1 MRRKILT
8 AGFLSAILIIVTLTS
23 FATSNNPEP
32 QKYNDMN
39 LDELL
44 AEEQLIQ
51 EQIMQKI
58 VAEYKTISP
67 PPMFCD
73 DLSDAIEYLRGQ
85 ADMWREK
92 ANEHPDNIF
101 WVRFCNMIANRYDA
115 LADIYQQIYDI
126 VCT

>member
-1 MRRKILT
+1 M
-8 AGFLSAILIIVTLTS
+8 AGFLSAILVTVTFAG
-23 FATSNNPEP
+23 FATSNNSKP
-32 QKYNDMN
+32 QKYNDMT

-51 EQIMQKI
+51 QQIMQKI
-58 VAEYKTISP
+58 VAEYNTIP
-67 PPMFCD
+67 APPMFCD
-73 DLSDAIEYLRGQ
+73 DLLDAIEYLRGQ

-126 VCT
+126 ACT